1 MICLQLKKMKP
12 GNIQMIN
19 ANIFVI
25 DEITSDIAL
34 YIQNALE
41 KSDKSEISIPFGSIT
56 GIKLLAGMGPNIK
69 IKVSSSG
76 KVNTDV
82 RSEFIAKGIN
92 QTIHRVY
99 LQIDCIVN
107 ILTPFETIEKQIG
120 NQVLLIENVIIGNV
134 PSTYYNLEGINEN
147 QDLLEV
153 IE

>member
-1 MICLQLKKMKP
+1 MKL

-41 KSDKSEISIPFGSIT
+41 KSEASEVTLSFGSIT
-56 GIKLLAGMGPNIK
+56 GIKILAGMGPDIK
-69 IKVSSSG
+69 IKVTSTG
-76 KVNTDV
+76 RVNTDV
-82 RSEFIAKGIN
+82 RSEFISKGIN

-107 ILTPFETIEKQIG
+107 ILTPFETIERQIG
-120 NQVLLIENVIIGNV
+120 NQVLLIENVIIGKI
-134 PSTYYNLEGINEN
+134 PSTYYNLEGINGS